1 LTNKRLFVALW
12 PSPAVQ
18 RELAALAAD
27 VSLGVSVSPGNLHL
41 TLAFLG
47 SSSAQQEACYRRAL
61 SGLPGLRFPPMAL
74 DVDRLGFW
82 REPRI
87 LWAGPKEA
95 PAALLA
101 LVDDLNALLRPCG
114 FTPETR
120 PFQAHITLKR
130 KFPGP
135 APAWGTRPPVRWLA
149 DTVALVWS
157 QSTPQGVRYQPL
169 LRIPATTSL

>member
-1 LTNKRLFVALW
+1 LNSKRLFVALW

-18 RELAALAAD
+18 REWAVLAAEAPH
-27 VSLGVSVSPGNLHL
+27 GVPVSPGNLHL

-47 SSSAQQEACYRRAL
+47 SSSLQQEARYRRAL
-61 SGLPGLRFPPMAL
+61 SGLRFAPIAL
-74 DVDRLGFW
+74 DIGCLGFW

-87 LWAGPKEA
+87 LWAGPKETPVA
-95 PAALLA
+95 LAAL
-101 LVDDLNALLRPCG
+101 VEDINVLLRPCG
-114 FTPETR
+114 FIPETR

-135 APAWGTRPPVRWLA
+135 APDWGTRSSVRWLA

-157 QSTPQGVRYQPL
+157 QSTPQGVYYQPL
-169 LRIPATTSL
+169 LRIPATPSL